1 MTTGTDPSLAE
12 DAGEMICGD
21 CKTVILVGEKC
32 SKCGKTLALFKPP
45 PQEFDKKGELY
56 KLTLELRAGQ
66 IEKEAFA
73 QYLQG
78 ENGKLSNARS
88 KVRDGDEPL
97 LEEAFGCWE
106 TALQQAANWLR
117 SNSDLELQ
125 SVLNWAIQAD
135 QKINQS
141 IAEEFEWGCE
151 ELRSFQ
157 ADLRL
162 KGYQP

>member
-1 MTTGTDPSLAE
+1 MSDEQHIDTAGPNAGGAARTASGATFHCSSCGHSQSLPAAF
-12 DAGEMICGD
+12 AGRQA
-21 CKTVILVGEKC
+21 KC
-32 SKCGKTLALFKPP
+32 PKCGKTLALFKPP

-117 SNSDLELQ
+117 KR
-125 SVLNWAIQAD
+125 APMA
-135 QKINQS
+135 
-141 IAEEFEWGCE
+141 G
-151 ELRSFQ
+151 
-157 ADLRL
+157 
-162 KGYQP
+162 